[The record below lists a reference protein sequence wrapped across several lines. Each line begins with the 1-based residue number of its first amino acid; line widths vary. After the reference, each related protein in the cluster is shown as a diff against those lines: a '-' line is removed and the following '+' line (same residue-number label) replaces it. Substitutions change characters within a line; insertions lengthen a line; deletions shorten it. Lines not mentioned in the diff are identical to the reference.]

1 MLYPEYSQSKK
12 AEQNSITEKYL
23 LDKQKEAKFDSITPQ
38 QAENI
43 KQLSN
48 VYSFAPLVY

>member
-23 LDKQKEAKFDSITPQ
+23 LDKQKEAKFDSITQ
-38 QAENI
+38 TSRKYKTTI
-43 KQLSN
+43 KC
-48 VYSFAPLVY
+48 V